1 LTRAGFAT
9 QSFLSGRRAGLHP
22 LHGGFFVATSA
33 EIESLK
39 AAALANAM
47 SGISSATVDGRSSQ
61 AIDPLKQLEVVERL
75 EEKAAAADAFPFP
88 GRTFRARF
96 GGPHS

>member
-1 LTRAGFAT
+1 MAT
-9 QSFLSGRRAGLHP
+9 P
-22 LHGGFFVATSA
+22 A

-39 AAALANAM
+39 AAALANAL

-61 AIDPLKQLEVVERL
+61 ALDPVKQLDVVERL
-75 EEKAAAADAFPFP
+75 EEKAAAADGFPFP